1 MQPPTAT
8 MPRSARRNSAF
19 KFKGYG
25 HFHINRNGLPVEK
38 GGLVLPLPYS
48 VESGSHQKRIS
59 GDDFH
64 LRDVTVLVDYR
75 IDCHL
80 STNSG
85 LLSQDR
91 INGLDLPDKA
101 RLLDFSSDTIRAVAG
116 YWLRWRRG
124 NKLAVSRPQNSSQ
137 HTTQLPAG
145 YSTRHATGHAGKGEL

>member
-75 IDCHL
+75 VDFHL
-80 STNSG
+80 SPNCG
-85 LLSQDR
+85 LLSQAR
-91 INGLDLPDKA
+91 VEAMALLDKA
-101 RLLDFSSDTIRAVAG
+101 R
-116 YWLRWRRG
+116 
-124 NKLAVSRPQNSSQ
+124 
-137 HTTQLPAG
+137 
-145 YSTRHATGHAGKGEL
+145 